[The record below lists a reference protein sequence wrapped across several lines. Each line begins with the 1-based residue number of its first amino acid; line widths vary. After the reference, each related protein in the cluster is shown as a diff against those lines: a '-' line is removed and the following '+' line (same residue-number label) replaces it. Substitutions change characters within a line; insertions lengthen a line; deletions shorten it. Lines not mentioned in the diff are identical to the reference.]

1 MRKGWKIAAIVA
13 IVAILGVATVG
24 VVAYAQEATTGSSAI
39 WDFGQRVKEVIAEA
53 LGISVESYE
62 ETVTA
67 AQQQVLEEGVAG
79 GHLTQEQ
86 ADRMQERLDETGEL
100 KWFGE
105 RGRPGM
111 GHGLPPSSRLVAAAA
126 EKLGM
131 TEDELLTELQSGK
144 SIADLAE
151 EKGVDTEVISEA
163 YLQLVKED
171 LDAQVADG
179 TLTQEEA
186 DAKLAEMTKALPDR
200 LAGVWSDMGHPRRGG
215 RGHHPDD
222 MPVPSGEDEL

>member
-13 IVAILGVATVG
+13 MVAILGMATVG
-24 VVAYAQEATTGSSAI
+24 VVAYAQEATTGSSVI

-67 AQQQVLEEGVAG
+67 AQQQVLEEAVAEG
-79 GHLTQEQ
+79 QLTQEQ
-86 ADRMQERLDETGEL
+86 ADRMQERLDETGEFG
-100 KWFGE
+100 WFGE

-111 GHGLPPSSRLVAAAA
+111 DHGLPPNSRLVTAAA

-151 EKGVDTEVISEA
+151 EMGVDTQVISDA
-163 YLQLVKED
+163 YLQQVKED
-171 LDAQVADG
+171 LDAQVVDG
-179 TLTQEEA
+179 ALTQEEA
-186 DAKLAEMTKALPDR
+186 DAKLAAKTEALPDR
-200 LAGVWSDMGHPRRGG
+200 LAGTWSDMGHPRHGG
-215 RGHHPDD
+215 HGHRPDD
-222 MPVPSGEDEL
+222 MPLPSAEDEL